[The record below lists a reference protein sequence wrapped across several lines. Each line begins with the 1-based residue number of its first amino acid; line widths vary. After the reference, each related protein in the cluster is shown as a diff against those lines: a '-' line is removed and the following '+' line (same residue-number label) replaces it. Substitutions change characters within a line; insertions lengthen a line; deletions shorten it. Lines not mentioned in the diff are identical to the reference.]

1 MPAHLLEG
9 NALLNGV
16 GNNGSRKWTGRVVG
30 VLIIAALLGATAC
43 SPRTARKPD
52 RSGPGGTP
60 GGKLEVLAFYDDEHE
75 KEKGDVLDLV
85 ERYREEVTYLSPFWY
100 LVRPDGTVMDESQRS
115 LKDFARRNRI
125 KLQPLFT
132 NAQGNDIVLTNPA
145 ARSRAVKNIVDIVGR
160 EGYAGAS
167 IDFQLLEPGSRD
179 GLTAFMKE
187 LYGQLRPK
195 GKIVTVNVI
204 PFLQEESEHEP
215 YDYAALARN
224 SHRIILMTYDRHGM
238 TSKPGP
244 VAPMDWVE
252 KVTRFAVRRAGN
264 PDKVILGLA
273 AYGYDWPA
281 GTGQPATTMPMKRI
295 GENVLRARA
304 GEERA
309 RIEREPDKTAHY
321 TYTKNGAR
329 HEVWFE
335 DDESIVPKIQLAK
348 RLNLHGVAIWRVGYE
363 DKDYWES
370 VKRNR

>member
-1 MPAHLLEG
+1 MANG
-9 NALLNGV
+9 ASRNA
-16 GNNGSRKWTGRVVG
+16 TGRWMGLAAGLLLLAVLVG
-30 VLIIAALLGATAC
+30 AVAC
-43 SPRTARKPD
+43 SNPRAARKPD
-52 RSGPGGTP
+52 RSGPGGSP
-60 GGKLEVLAFYDDEHE
+60 GGKLEVLAFYDDQQE

-85 ERYREEVTYLSPFWY
+85 ERFRGEVTYLAPFWY
-100 LVRPDGTVMDESQRS
+100 LIRPDGSVVDDSQRS

-132 NAQGNDIVLTNPA
+132 NAQGNDTVLNNPA
-145 ARSRAVKNIVDIVGR
+145 ARSRAVKNITDLVER

-167 IDFQLLEPGSRD
+167 IDFQLLEPRSRD
-179 GLTAFMKE
+179 GMTAFMKE

-252 KVTRFAVRRAGN
+252 KVARFAARQAGN

-273 AYGYDWPA
+273 AYGYDWPV

-295 GENVLRARA
+295 GENVLKARA

-309 RIEREPDKTAHY
+309 RIQRERDQTAHY
-321 TYTKNGAR
+321 SYTKGGVR

-335 DDESIVPKIQLAK
+335 DDRSIVPKIQLAK
-348 RLNLHGVAIWRVGYE
+348 RLGLHGVAIWRVGYE
-363 DKDYWES
+363 DRDYWQA